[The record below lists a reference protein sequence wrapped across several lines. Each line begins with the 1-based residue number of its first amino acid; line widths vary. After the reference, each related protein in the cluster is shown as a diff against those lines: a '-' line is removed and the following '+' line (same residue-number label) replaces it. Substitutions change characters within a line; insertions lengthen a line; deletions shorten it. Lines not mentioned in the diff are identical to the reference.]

1 MSNSINCQ
9 PPICSDHAE
18 IRLIPLNPL
27 YKVEKGEVAFGAHN
41 PDLARISS
49 FLARLSQFFDII
61 GQMGA
66 ILRYLSFGKFWPFL
80 GEWRP
85 FWILQI
91 SIWGVRIARIKK
103 CI

>member
-1 MSNSINCQ
+1 MVPVN
-9 PPICSDHAE
+9 
-18 IRLIPLNPL
+18 
-27 YKVEKGEVAFGAHN
+27 KKGEVAFGAHD